1 MARSYRLGDTWFVVS
16 CGWWQRVVER
26 GDTPTDSR
34 IRNSDIVDAKRS
46 CRCCSRSILHPNLME
61 DVDFRLV
68 SEPVWSALSLEF
80 GYDWAVRREVVTM
93 GRRLGVDVYPSGLEE
108 RATGHGHIPNSEA
121 VAPSPPSSPTREEW
135 TPVKLEQWRS
145 ELKLDQSVDALDT
158 DSRWYEA
165 KIVDITDSRVKK
177 EKQVENELLAQQ
189 SEISAE
195 LQAVR
200 RQLNDFQDKWK
211 KSVEAKAGESSE
223 ASTVQS
229 SWPSPISVRHV
240 RTGFQETAVQTEN
253 DEREHAVTQWLLL
266 LTQKLETLTRKYS
279 HEPTQ
284 SFQASMTYL
293 ARVWGPND
301 DSNGLL
307 KETKETNNGSG
318 EADEG
323 PALSS
328 WHVGRDLKAAVP
340 LEVAEQFLELEHSIA
355 SLNTAVEQHERR
367 QMTNFDRAIQQVQ
380 GFHQER
386 IQKVVDESL
395 AELKL
400 VRGRYKKK
408 EAQLEDE
415 LRAANKEIEQWK
427 LTAAEAEHR
436 KKLDRESLEFQLTAA
451 KEQVVS
457 QHRDTHEVIAQAKE
471 GAVALER
478 QCQALKKQQERAKEL
493 HDREIRVLQDSV
505 RQLREGKD
513 DMELRHAKEKQAL
526 IETIE
531 KLEAKQ
537 TDTQEARIRG
547 EIEQQIIPERL
558 ASLEN
563 QHQETVSAM
572 ESEHKRQ
579 LAELAARLDETK
591 RSAPSTVRSI
601 ETQTDSLPVEK
612 STRKNYKVEA
622 SDAQAQIEGLTR
634 RCQALEKLLD
644 KKFEETSYSSQRCE
658 SCHSDDGISVS
669 SVLERHDLNA
679 SRSSIHSDSFRPR
692 VSGKSR
698 ALARALLGS
707 SRASMNSVS
716 SDSKASPFMNETTL
730 ATDEATLGAHEM
742 WDSASFTSIDTVDDL
757 SSQRTTPR
765 QRMRSTQ
772 EILTLVRQIKQTA
785 ASPLDRREPDPEVN
799 WGTPKQKSTMS
810 RGFNS
815 KGAGKSAA
823 PNSSHS
829 TGEDTSVT
837 PGTSIFDDL
846 LC

>member
-1 MARSYRLGDTWFVVS
+1 MAALRPDTEDPRDDTGASWALPNWEEYSEVASSSFAGDWSDVEADVS
-16 CGWWQRVVER
+16 LDTASSVASTEHQRVYRIQRSR
-26 GDTPTDSR
+26 GGFQEEKQRDLSE
-34 IRNSDIVDAKRS
+34 
-46 CRCCSRSILHPNLME
+46 LHTLYT
-61 DVDFRLV
+61 R
-68 SEPVWSALSLEF
+68 
-80 GYDWAVRREVVTM
+80 
-93 GRRLGVDVYPSGLEE
+93 RRLDESFQGLSSVRSSANWFQPAPCVSPRVPEE
-108 RATGHGHIPNSEA
+108 KPLSP
-121 VAPSPPSSPTREEW
+121 VA
-135 TPVKLEQWRS
+135 KQ
-145 ELKLDQSVDALDT
+145 
-158 DSRWYEA
+158 
-165 KIVDITDSRVKK
+165 K

-293 ARVWGPND
+293 AGVWGPNN

-415 LRAANKEIEQWK
+415 LRAANKDIEQWK

-451 KEQVVS
+451 KEQHDHICRRYEGDIVRLKTQLEVVRAERKQVLS

-526 IETIE
+526 IETIQ
-531 KLEAKQ
+531 KLEAQQ

-679 SRSSIHSDSFRPR
+679 SRSSIHSGSFRPR

-772 EILTLVRQIKQTA
+772 EILTLVRQIKQAA